1 MLLKFKSKC
10 PSFLIQ
16 REYDDTDFQRT
27 CKEFLHE
34 MTSCKQHL
42 QASVPLFIEQSP
54 NCVFGL
60 SFLSKLEDYY
70 PFNEADFNNCI
81 QQAYALSLR
90 KFCDEIEH
98 LCEVYGQ
105 CHKNPPYPRNLP
117 PIAGK
122 ITWARHLRKRLQDPM
137 PYFLKFDK
145 KAGKPKVLGSD
156 LGIKVIKN
164 YNKLATTLLM
174 FEELWYDG
182 WRKKVR
188 RYAILLFCSIIK
200 KERM

>member
-1 MLLKFKSKC
+1 MLLKFKKNC
-10 PSFLIQ
+10 TSFLIE

-27 CKEFLHE
+27 CKEFLDE

-90 KFCDEIEH
+90 KFCGEIEH

-117 PIAGK
+117 PVAGK
-122 ITWARHLRKRLQDPM
+122 ITWARHLRKRLQDRCHI
-137 PYFLKFDK
+137 FLSLIRKQENPKF
-145 KAGKPKVLGSD
+145 
-156 LGIKVIKN
+156 
-164 YNKLATTLLM
+164 
-174 FEELWYDG
+174 
-182 WRKKVR
+182 
-188 RYAILLFCSIIK
+188 
-200 KERM
+200 